1 MSAMK
6 DTCTE
11 AFLGGSPRLVEPMY
25 YCELQTDQ
33 EYYGNVYNEL
43 SKRRAVIISEDLHEI
58 SNVFIIKAYL
68 PVV

>member
-1 MSAMK
+1 
-6 DTCTE
+6 
-11 AFLGGSPRLVEPMY
+11 MY

-33 EYYGNVYNEL
+33 TFYGNVYNEL
-43 SKRRAVIISEDLHEI
+43 SKRRAVVISEDLHEI